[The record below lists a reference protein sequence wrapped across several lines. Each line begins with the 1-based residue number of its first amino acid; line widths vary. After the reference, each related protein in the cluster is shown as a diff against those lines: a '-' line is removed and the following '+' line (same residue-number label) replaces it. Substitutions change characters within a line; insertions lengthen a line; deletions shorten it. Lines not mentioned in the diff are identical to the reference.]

1 MGDQSVTDLS
11 YLREMAMGD
20 DEIVVETAKIFLKNA
35 PDEIENLRE
44 YFANQEWEKLYQ
56 QAHKIKPNLEYMG
69 MERAGEL
76 ILEIEE
82 QARTQDISDDLEN
95 KINEFHSVC
104 LQGLDEL
111 AEKIEELESN

>member
-11 YLREMAMGD
+11 YLRELAMGD
-20 DEIVVETAKIFLKNA
+20 EEIVVDTAKIFLKNA
-35 PDEIENLRE
+35 PGEIENLKKH
-44 YFANQEWEKLYQ
+44 FANEEWEKLYQ

-82 QARTQDISDDLEN
+82 QAKTQNISEDLGD
-95 KINEFHSVC
+95 KIDEFYSVC
-104 LQGLDEL
+104 SQGLDEL
-111 AEKIEELESN
+111 DEKIKEIESN